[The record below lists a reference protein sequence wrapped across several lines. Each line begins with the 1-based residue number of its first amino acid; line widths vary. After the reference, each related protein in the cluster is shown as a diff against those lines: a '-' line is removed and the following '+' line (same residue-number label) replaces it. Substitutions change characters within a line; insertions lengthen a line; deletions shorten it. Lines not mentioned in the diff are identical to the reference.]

1 MKAFKLFERF
11 NRSHRTPPSRLS
23 QWIDLPPQSGS
34 VVVSP
39 SIKGDQPLPSSRF
52 REQFVSALQEYQW
65 LTGIKLVDH
74 PLAKRLRGCHTA
86 EDVMGVLRE
95 QVQDIH
101 YFRSDGR
108 VMKSLSGAVS
118 VLHKLSSSAA
128 AVLGEVTDLVRQRIQ
143 TGVSCL

>member
-23 QWIDLPPQSGS
+23 QWIDLPSQTGG

-39 SIKGDQPLPSSRF
+39 TIKGDQPLPSSRF

-65 LTGIKLVDH
+65 LTGIKLADH
-74 PLAKRLRGCHTA
+74 PLAKRLQGYHTA
-86 EDVMGVLRE
+86 EDVMGILRE
-95 QVQDIH
+95 QAQGID
-101 YFRSDGR
+101 FRSDGR
-108 VMKSLSGAVS
+108 LMKSLSGAVS
-118 VLHKLSSSAA
+118 VLHKLSSSA
-128 AVLGEVTDLVRQRIQ
+128 VLSEVTDLVRKIIQ